1 MKTVR
6 FSSPLSAHSEL
17 PSKRLVRQNFERA
30 ASTYNSAARVQ
41 RWVSS
46 RLISLLPSTL
56 IPAIILDAG
65 CGTGFSLEMLA
76 LRFPAARCIA
86 LDFSR
91 AMLAHI
97 RQLEFG
103 VCGDVEHIP
112 LRGEVAGLYW
122 SNLTAQWCNSSALSR
137 EAWRVL
143 WPKGTLAL
151 SSLAPGTFHELD
163 ETFAQVDAYAHTLPF
178 QTPENW
184 RAALSDAGFSDI
196 RIHAEPCV
204 AHYRDL
210 RSLVKAIKAI
220 GANQIAPSSRRPGLI
235 GRKTWQ
241 KLEAAYE
248 ARRDARG
255 LPLTYQVIFCTA
267 KK

>member
-17 PSKRLVRQNFERA
+17 PAKRLVRQNFERA

-46 RLISLLPSTL
+46 RLISFLPPSL

-103 VCGDVEHIP
+103 ICGDVEHIP
-112 LRGEVAGLYW
+112 LCDEVAGLYW
-122 SNLTAQWCNSSALSR
+122 SNLTAQWCNPAALSL

-163 ETFAQVDAYAHTLPF
+163 EIFAQVDPYPHTLPF

-184 RAALSDAGFSDI
+184 QTALSAAGFSDI
-196 RIHAEPCV
+196 EIHAEPCV

-210 RSLVKAIKAI
+210 RSLIKAIKAI
-220 GANQIAPSSRRPGLI
+220 GANQIAPSTRRPGLM

-241 KLEAAYE
+241 K
-248 ARRDARG
+248 
-255 LPLTYQVIFCTA
+255 
-267 KK
+267 